1 MYEKEIEDI
10 FEALSELEG
19 TADRVR
25 LAAIHPEEQTIALY
39 SKIVLLK
46 AAMKRGKNNGV
57 KK

>member
-25 LAAIHPEEQTIALY
+25 LAAIRQEEQTIALY
-39 SKIVLLK
+39 SKVVRLK
-46 AAMKRGKNNGV
+46 AAMKRDKNEGK
-57 KK
+57 K